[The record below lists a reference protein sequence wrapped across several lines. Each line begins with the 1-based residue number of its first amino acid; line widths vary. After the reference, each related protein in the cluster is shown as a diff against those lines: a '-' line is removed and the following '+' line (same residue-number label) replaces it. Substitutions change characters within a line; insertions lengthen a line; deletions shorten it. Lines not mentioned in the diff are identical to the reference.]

1 MATRESY
8 FDLVNRIE
16 ELRARLTDLQVAES
30 PDSATQ
36 DALVRELADLQL
48 VLTNAL
54 QHQPHP
60 KDHGLANIVGIGDE
74 AGIAAGE
81 FHVNI
86 NVMPYDEV
94 VTSERLLAMADLYYI
109 YQHERAG
116 VFRAVFKLQEL
127 FKAGR
132 IRLADGLG
140 AVGLYQYDR
149 QRALRATRDDRM
161 QAYRRAFGYT
171 NTQPPAGARPNVQ
184 FHQLFTNFNTEA
196 AQYFRDKRI
205 SEVVRPNGRDL
216 TFGSVAVVRRAGL
229 DLRANL
235 KHASYGHVIVLATE
249 LSQLLERA
257 FIILE
262 ADDVKRVFGADNAWD
277 TLEEVLERYLG
288 AGWAWRVAR
297 SSGGSRSR
305 TFSRTATSNSRRC
318 FARSANSARS
328 GSPAPIRSAQAKPS
342 RGRRACCRS
351 GGWRDKAHSI
361 GGGSSWQWRCG
372 RRPRR
377 GSLEPLNCLRGRA
390 PTCRTTRGCRS

>member
-288 AGWAWRVAR
+288 EHIQASQRSRMGMAGREIIRWLAQPHILKNGHLEFEALLRPIGEFCEEWLTSADSLGAGETVTRPQGVLPFRRVA
-297 SSGGSRSR
+297 GQ
-305 TFSRTATSNSRRC
+305 
-318 FARSANSARS
+318 SA
-328 GSPAPIRSAQAKPS
+328 
-342 RGRRACCRS
+342 
-351 GGWRDKAHSI
+351 
-361 GGGSSWQWRCG
+361 
-372 RRPRR
+372 
-377 GSLEPLNCLRGRA
+377 
-390 PTCRTTRGCRS
+390 